1 MNKFNKNISLPNDW
15 LQELKKTSS
24 LDSLAKP
31 IDFINYEI
39 SQNKKISP
47 QPNQIFNA
55 FKYCSFLS
63 TKVVIFGQDPYFQKD
78 LANGLAFSVNKDK
91 PIPASLRNIFKEIKN
106 DLGIVKDQKG
116 CLKNWANQG
125 VLLLNAYLTVEISNP
140 GSHSNIGWNNFIF
153 DVIDILN
160 NRGEIVFMLWGNN
173 AKKYHNRINKKNNLV
188 LMASHP
194 SPLSAYKG
202 FFGCNHFSK
211 CNNYLINRNCKP
223 IQW

>member
-125 VLLLNAYLTVEISNP
+125 VLLLNASLTVEISNP

-160 NRGEIVFMLWGNN
+160 NKGEIVFMLWGNN

>member
-106 DLGIVKDQKG
+106 DLGIVKDQNG

-125 VLLLNAYLTVEISNP
+125 VLLLNASLTVEISNP

-160 NRGEIVFMLWGNN
+160 NKGEIVFMLWGNN

>member
-125 VLLLNAYLTVEISNP
+125 VLLLNASLTVEISNP

>member
-47 QPNQIFNA
+47 QPNQMFNA

-125 VLLLNAYLTVEISNP
+125 VLLLNASLTVEISNP